1 MVVRDIAGGHAL
13 FDSSFDTGTQLKTD
27 DHASGDS
34 DAAGTA
40 HDTDSGDMPLFAAE
54 KWAAFRETAQR
65 KFKLYRSASRVALGQ
80 GRWVA
85 AATVM
90 GVLSLGLLTAG
101 ILATT
106 GSFSVETASLTAE
119 KAPQIVASNTKTV
132 TKTITQ
138 LADAAPQNDSAAAKD
153 TPDTNTPD
161 TDDRQQTAS
170 LEEVSPATTASLM
183 PTDNAGNSG
192 DASAT
197 GDNQTV
203 AELQPALPQ
212 KTETTV
218 ALKSGETLMELLMKQ
233 GADRVDA
240 YHAVAALRS
249 HYNPRKLRA
258 GQEIK
263 LAFLEGGDTLS
274 DDTATDDDASNR
286 LLTAISLAPD
296 IERTVKVTRDDDG
309 GYSSDEIK
317 KTFTDGFVRARG
329 TITSSLFLDADRA
342 GVPPQIIVQM
352 IRMFSY
358 SVDFQREVRAGDK
371 FDVYFDRKFDENG
384 VPVMEGDIAYAS
396 LTVGGKKHQ
405 LWRFKTKDGVWD
417 YYDEK
422 GRSMKKFLMRT
433 PIDGARI
440 SSGFG
445 LRKHP
450 ILGYSKMHKGTDFAA
465 PRGTPIYAAGN
476 GTIEIAG
483 WVRGFGNYVRI
494 KHANDY
500 ETAYG
505 HMNGF
510 AKGIKR
516 GVRVHQGEVIGYVGT
531 TGRSTG
537 PHLHYE
543 VHIHGKAV
551 NPLGVK
557 LPTGTQLAGTELK
570 RYQARRTQV
579 ETQMASAPM
588 LTTVAQ
594 ASPGND
600 DTKAN

>member
-1 MVVRDIAGGHAL
+1 MKPWWCPILPGGNAL

-27 DHASGDS
+27 DQASGDS
-34 DAAGTA
+34 DAAGAA
-40 HDTDSGDMPLFAAE
+40 HGTISGEVPLSAAD
-54 KWAAFRETAQR
+54 KWEAFRESAQR
-65 KFKLYRSASRVALGQ
+65 KFKLYMSASRVALGQ
-80 GRWVA
+80 GRWLA

-90 GVLSLGLLTAG
+90 GALSLGL
-101 ILATT
+101 ITT
-106 GSFSVETASLTAE
+106 GIVAATSSYSVETASLTAE
-119 KAPQIVASNTKTV
+119 KAPQILASSTAAGTKSV
-132 TKTITQ
+132 TQ
-138 LADAAPQNDSAAAKD
+138 LADAEPAIAEEDTQGTDSPQRMAA
-153 TPDTNTPD
+153 
-161 TDDRQQTAS
+161 
-170 LEEVSPATTASLM
+170 LM
-183 PTDNAGNSG
+183 PAKNADETGTEA
-192 DASAT
+192 AST
-197 GDNQTV
+197 GRAEETV
-203 AELQPALPQ
+203 AALQPATPASAAPQ
-212 KTETTV
+212 KIETTV
-218 ALKSGETLMELLMKQ
+218 ALKSGETLMELLMNE

-240 YHAVAALRS
+240 YHAIAALRS

-263 LAFLEGGDTLS
+263 LAFLDGIETVA
-274 DDTATDDDASNR
+274 DDANADDASNR
-286 LLTAISLAPD
+286 LLTSISLEPD
-296 IERTVKVTRDDDG
+296 IERTVEVTRDGDG
-309 GYSSDEIK
+309 SYSSNEIK

-329 TITSSLFLDADRA
+329 TIASSLFLDADRA
-342 GVPPQIIVQM
+342 GVPPQIIVEM

-358 SVDFQREVRAGDK
+358 SVDFQREIRAGDK

-396 LTVGGKKHQ
+396 LTVGGKEHQ

-476 GTIEIAG
+476 GVIEIAG
-483 WVRGFGNYVRI
+483 WVRGFGNYIRI
-494 KHANDY
+494 KHANSY

-543 VHIHGKAV
+543 VHYRGKAV

-557 LPTGTQLAGTELK
+557 LPTGTQLAGADLK
-570 RYQARRTQV
+570 NYQAKRNRV
-579 ETQMASAPM
+579 MTQMASAPV

-594 ASPGND
+594 ATPATD
-600 DTKAN
+600 DGTKAN

>member
-1 MVVRDIAGGHAL
+1 MKPWWCPILPGGNAL

-27 DHASGDS
+27 NQASGDS
-34 DAAGTA
+34 DAAGAA
-40 HDTDSGDMPLFAAE
+40 HGTISGEVPLSAAD
-54 KWAAFRETAQR
+54 KWEAFRESAQR
-65 KFKLYRSASRVALGQ
+65 KFKLYMSASRVALGQ
-80 GRWVA
+80 GRWLA

-90 GVLSLGLLTAG
+90 GALSLGL
-101 ILATT
+101 ITT
-106 GSFSVETASLTAE
+106 GIVAATSSYSVETASLTAE
-119 KAPQIVASNTKTV
+119 KAPQILASSTAAGTKSV
-132 TKTITQ
+132 TQ
-138 LADAAPQNDSAAAKD
+138 LADAEPAIAEEDTQGTDSPQRMAA
-153 TPDTNTPD
+153 
-161 TDDRQQTAS
+161 
-170 LEEVSPATTASLM
+170 LM
-183 PTDNAGNSG
+183 PAKNADETGTEA
-192 DASAT
+192 AST
-197 GDNQTV
+197 GRAEETV
-203 AELQPALPQ
+203 AALQPATPASAAPQ
-212 KTETTV
+212 KIETTV
-218 ALKSGETLMELLMKQ
+218 ALKSGETLMELLMNE

-240 YHAVAALRS
+240 YHAIAALRS

-263 LAFLEGGDTLS
+263 LAFLDGIETVA
-274 DDTATDDDASNR
+274 DDANADDASNR
-286 LLTAISLAPD
+286 LLTSISLEPD
-296 IERTVKVTRDDDG
+296 IERTVEVTRDGDG
-309 GYSSDEIK
+309 SYSSNEIK

-329 TITSSLFLDADRA
+329 TIASSLFLDADRA
-342 GVPPQIIVQM
+342 GVPPQIIVEM

-358 SVDFQREVRAGDK
+358 SVDFQREIRAGDK

-396 LTVGGKKHQ
+396 LTVGGKEHQ

-476 GTIEIAG
+476 GVIEIAG
-483 WVRGFGNYVRI
+483 WVRGFGNYIRI
-494 KHANDY
+494 KHANSY

-543 VHIHGKAV
+543 VHYRGKAV

-557 LPTGTQLAGTELK
+557 LPTGTQLAGADLK
-570 RYQARRTQV
+570 NYQAKRNRV
-579 ETQMASAPM
+579 MTQMASAPV

-594 ASPGND
+594 ATPATD
-600 DTKAN
+600 DGTKAN